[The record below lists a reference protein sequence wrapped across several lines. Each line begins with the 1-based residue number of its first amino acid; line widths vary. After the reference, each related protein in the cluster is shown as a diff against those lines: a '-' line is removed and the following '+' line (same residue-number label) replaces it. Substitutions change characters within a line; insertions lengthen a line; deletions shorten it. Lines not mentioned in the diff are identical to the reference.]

1 MGKDGHTKSS
11 AAFKKPGGA
20 GAGSPSN
27 PFGNGESIIHFMAWM
42 VQQAAEQ
49 AEPEQKPLVLE
60 AGLVLSLSGRE
71 AGPECHARHQSQHHD

>member
-49 AEPEQKPLVLE
+49 AGPAQKPLVLE
-60 AGLVLSLSGRE
+60 AGLMLSLSGQ
-71 AGPECHARHQSQHHD
+71 AAAPECHAHRQSRHHD